1 MKRFLVVLCVLILC
15 ACSGKAVSWED
26 VKASYEEIG
35 STVSDPLNSETF
47 LKQDYEKTL
56 SSLEEGIGSLAFG
69 IRKDET
75 QVAEDLYRNAVE
87 LEKAASFTDSEY
99 SLKLR
104 DVADKTKKLIA
115 AAYDKTSDY
124 EVLKYE
130 LGLDLDEIS
139 NWEEENW
146 LQVVK
151 KKRLSWSEVEDDF
164 LTLEEETLDELISPR
179 KVSEADLELYKDTI
193 LNHYEEI
200 ANGVSEDTLQ
210 ATKDM
215 YASAVALREY
225 TEDLKGNAG
234 PKVFAFA
241 VQTIEYIQEKMGM
254 KIDDP
259 DYDYPSQIESAK
271 KWTLSTLN
279 ELTMMMRQ

>member
-47 LKQDYEKTL
+47 LKQDYEKIL
-56 SSLEEGIGSLAFG
+56 SSLEEGIGSLTFG
-69 IRKDET
+69 IRKDEAQT
-75 QVAEDLYRNAVE
+75 AEDLYRNAVK

-115 AAYDKTSDY
+115 AAFDKTSDY

-130 LGLDLDEIS
+130 LGLDLEEIE

-225 TEDLKGNAG
+225 TEDLEGNAG

-279 ELTMMMRQ
+279 ELTMMMCQ

>member
-1 MKRFLVVLCVLILC
+1 MKRSLVVLCVLILC

-26 VKASYEEIG
+26 VKASYEEIE

-47 LKQDYEKTL
+47 LKQDYEKIL

-87 LEKAASFTDSEY
+87 LEKAAAFTDSEY

-130 LGLDLDEIS
+130 LGLDLEEIE

-225 TEDLKGNAG
+225 TEDLEGNAG
-234 PKVFAFA
+234 PKVYAFA

>member
-1 MKRFLVVLCVLILC
+1 MKKILTLLCVFLLC
-15 ACSGKAVSWED
+15 ACGTSSLSWED
-26 VKASYEEIG
+26 VKASYEEIET
-35 STVSDPLNSETF
+35 TVPDPLSNETF
-47 LKQDYEKTL
+47 LKQDYEL
-56 SSLEEGIGSLAFG
+56 ILDSLKEGVEALTFG
-69 IRKDET
+69 IKKDET
-75 QVAEDLYRNAVE
+75 QIAEDLYRNAVK

-104 DVADKTKKLIA
+104 TVADKTKKLIA
-115 AAYDKTSDY
+115 AAFDKTSDY

-130 LGLDLDEIS
+130 VNLDLDEIG

-151 KKRLSWSEVEDDF
+151 KKRLNWSETEEDF
-164 LTLEEETLDELISPR
+164 LALAEETIESLVSRR
-179 KVSEADLELYKDTI
+179 KVTEADLELYKDTI

-200 ANGVSEDTLQ
+200 ANGVSEDTLEV
-210 ATKDM
+210 TKQM

-225 TEDLKGNAG
+225 TEDLEGNAG
-234 PKVFAFA
+234 PKVYAFA

-254 KIDDP
+254 KTDDP
-259 DYDYPSQIESAK
+259 DYDYPAQIESAK

>member
-26 VKASYEEIG
+26 AKASYEEIG
-35 STVSDPLNSETF
+35 STVSDPLSSETF
-47 LKQDYEKTL
+47 LKQDYEKIL
-56 SSLEEGIGSLAFG
+56 SSLEEGIGSLTFG

-75 QVAEDLYRNAVE
+75 QTAEDLYRTAVK

-130 LGLDLDEIS
+130 LGLDLEEIE

-225 TEDLKGNAG
+225 TEDLEGNAG
-234 PKVFAFA
+234 PKVYAFA
-241 VQTIEYIQEKMGM
+241 AQTIEYIQEKMGM

>member
-1 MKRFLVVLCVLILC
+1 M
-15 ACSGKAVSWED
+15 
-26 VKASYEEIG
+26 
-35 STVSDPLNSETF
+35 
-47 LKQDYEKTL
+47 
-56 SSLEEGIGSLAFG
+56 
-69 IRKDET
+69 
-75 QVAEDLYRNAVE
+75 AEDLYRNAVK

-104 DVADKTKKLIA
+104 TVADKTKKLIA
-115 AAYDKTSDY
+115 AAFDKTSDY

-130 LGLDLDEIS
+130 VNLDLDEIG

-151 KKRLSWSEVEDDF
+151 KKRLNWSETEEDF
-164 LTLEEETLDELISPR
+164 LALAEETIENLVSRR
-179 KVSEADLELYKDTI
+179 KVTEADLELYKDTI

-200 ANGVSEDTLQ
+200 ANGVSEDTLEV
-210 ATKDM
+210 TKQM

-234 PKVFAFA
+234 PKVYAFA

-254 KIDDP
+254 KTDDP
-259 DYDYPSQIESAK
+259 DYDYPAQIESAK